1 MKRVLKQFCNIFS
14 ARKIVIKTN
23 RSRYHLYDGICLY
36 MVEIKAEKG
45 TDHMEQ
51 LYTCW
56 GENLDRDH
64 VLMEYPR
71 PLLVRDSYLNLNGY
85 WDYTFTKEYKQPER
99 YDGKILVPFSPE
111 AVLSGVN
118 RQLQPDE
125 YLWYHRV
132 ITEEELEELGK
143 NELFSAE
150 NSSEQ
155 NGSKQDALKSCNQE
169 DSKGNENDS
178 TEIRKKRVL
187 LHFGAVDQACRVF
200 VNGKNAGAHTGGYL
214 PFELDITEYLH
225 AGENELLVAVKDLSD
240 TSYHA
245 RGKQKLKSGGM
256 FYTAQSGIWQT
267 VWMECVTQQ
276 YIRSVE
282 TKPDLEK
289 GVIKIK
295 VNTDTAKHSDT
306 KRENSDKEITNTE
319 EELKS
324 SGTEEKDRDVRTK
337 YISNRNEN
345 ISTGV
350 AGIIIEIQEPKI
362 YKEPMRMPQDVLDK
376 QTEEQ
381 REDESCESD
390 NQSEYTDRA
399 ILQTATGVSDTW
411 IEIPLKTLKLWNC
424 ETPYL
429 YYFTVTMGE
438 DQIVS
443 YFAMRE
449 FSLIKRKE
457 VPRICLNG
465 EIQFQNGV
473 LDQGYWPDGL
483 YTAPS
488 DEAFIF
494 DLEEMKKTGFNMV
507 RKHLKIEPQRWY
519 YHCDRLGMVVWQD
532 MVNGGSYY
540 KHWFVTYLATLMSW
554 MKISMR
560 DIYPKLL
567 SRETRAGR
575 HEFVRE
581 MKETVQLLKRH
592 PSIAAWVIFNE
603 GWGQFQ
609 TEDMTRILR
618 EEDPDRLI
626 DQASGWFDQGG
637 GDFSSLHNYFFKLF
651 IRTEEKRA
659 SVLSEFGGYSCRVEG
674 HSTCP
679 KLYGYGICKNEKDL
693 NRRYQDRGKK
703 MRGLIPEG
711 LCASVYTQW
720 SDIEE
725 EVNGVYTYDRKVRK
739 IKESID

>member
-1 MKRVLKQFCNIFS
+1 
-14 ARKIVIKTN
+14 
-23 RSRYHLYDGICLY
+23 
-36 MVEIKAEKG
+36 
-45 TDHMEQ
+45 MEQ

-85 WDYTFTKEYKQPER
+85 WDYAFTKEYKQPER
-99 YDGKILVPFSPE
+99 YEGKILVPFSPE
-111 AVLSGVN
+111 AVLSEVN

-132 ITEEELEELGK
+132 ITEEELGELGK
-143 NELFSAE
+143 NELFSAG
-150 NSSEQ
+150 NLREQ
-155 NGSKQDALKSCNQE
+155 NGSKQDTLENCNQKA
-169 DSKGNENDS
+169 SKRNENDS
-178 TEIRKKRVL
+178 AKIRKKRIL

-245 RGKQKLKSGGM
+245 RGKQKLKSEGM

-267 VWMECVTQQ
+267 VWMECVPQQ

-282 TKPDLEK
+282 TKSDLEK

-295 VNTDTAKHSDT
+295 VNTGKHS
-306 KRENSDKEITNTE
+306 KE
-319 EELKS
+319 
-324 SGTEEKDRDVRTK
+324 VM
-337 YISNRNEN
+337 
-345 ISTGV
+345 
-350 AGIIIEIQEPKI
+350 IEIREPEI
-362 YKEPMRMPQDVLDK
+362 YKDSMRMPQDVV
-376 QTEEQ
+376 ESMAIFQ
-381 REDESCESD
+381 R
-390 NQSEYTDRA
+390 
-399 ILQTATGVSDTW
+399 ATGVSDTW
-411 IEIPLKTLKLWNC
+411 IEIPLKTFKLWNC

-449 FSLIKRKE
+449 FSLIKQKE

-465 EIQFQNGV
+465 EAQFQNGV

-532 MVNGGSYY
+532 MVNGGSCY

-581 MKETVQLLKRH
+581 MKETVQLLKGH

-659 SVLSEFGGYSCRVEG
+659 SVLSEFGGYSYRVEG
-674 HSTCP
+674 HSACP
-679 KLYGYGICKNEKDL
+679 KLYGYGICRNEKDL
-693 NRRYQDRGKK
+693 NHRYQDRGKK
-703 MRGLIPEG
+703 MRELIPEG